1 MSTYLT
7 ELWGLISVI
16 DDDDEEYM
24 TIIMM
29 KTMTSMLNQVWPK
42 HPEGCERGWGAWQC
56 WRGEGCPPWKV
67 SDVDDAYNNWND
79 SDNLSDYDCYWWQWV
94 RVFLRFILL
103 TSAIR
108 LLGKA
113 NVTVLNTLATL
124 QDDYIDS
131 KAIQN
136 ISQIKNST
144 QMFASKVI
152 KNIFSRYSRLKRMSK
167 VVHSAERWFF

>member
-1 MSTYLT
+1 M
-7 ELWGLISVI
+7 
-16 DDDDEEYM
+16 
-24 TIIMM
+24 
-29 KTMTSMLNQVWPK
+29 
-42 HPEGCERGWGAWQC
+42 
-56 WRGEGCPPWKV
+56 
-67 SDVDDAYNNWND
+67 
-79 SDNLSDYDCYWWQWV
+79 
-94 RVFLRFILL
+94 FLRFILL

-167 VVHSAERWFF
+167 VVHSAER